1 MAFDDGP
8 IPPYFQLKTLLLDAV
23 LSGEYRP
30 GDRLPTEHELCRR
43 YGISRTP
50 VSRALSE
57 LAEEGVL
64 VRQRRNGTFVNP
76 HWLRRPSDRAEV
88 RIVVPEGPWES
99 MIRAAATSTAV
110 GVSVVTVP
118 RPTLHQFLTH
128 AVAEGQAPD
137 LALLDSVWLPE
148 FAEAGFVH
156 ALEDVDERWIRDE
169 YEVDFLA
176 PLVAANRYG
185 GRTYAVSAFADVVGL
200 WYRREAVEGER
211 RSEPLRTWAELRST
225 ARSLAARGVRHP
237 VAMPGGS
244 KGGETTSYCLIAL
257 LASNGA
263 SVVGPHGVTLASR
276 ATEQVLRFVRS
287 LIEDDLMAED
297 VVGYE
302 WNRSARRLADGDAA
316 LSVGGSY
323 EALALA
329 ERLGVSLDE
338 LWSLVGFV
346 PIPAGPRGSPASL
359 TGTMVYG
366 IFRQAAQPKLAMRL
380 LEQVVSPR
388 GARRH
393 LARDWPDSPET
404 VCRRARGARAS
415 VRRADGDDARQCG
428 DATRDAALPTR
439 LGPAP
444 VDARDGAHGPARCCE
459 RSAPCRRAHR
469 RDHWATRRRR
479 GEPGSPLTSATFSG
493 RSTGCRHR

>member
-1 MAFDDGP
+1 MLCNKWLWLSQDAQSRWRSTTARSRS
-8 IPPYFQLKTLLLDAV
+8 YFQLKTLLLDDV

-43 YGISRTP
+43 FGISRTP

-176 PLVAANRYG
+176 PLVAAEPLSAG
-185 GRTYAVSAFADVVGL
+185 GHTPS
-200 WYRREAVEGER
+200 R
-211 RSEPLRTWAELRST
+211 RSRTSSACGTGATRS
-225 ARSLAARGVRHP
+225 RESV
-237 VAMPGGS
+237 
-244 KGGETTSYCLIAL
+244 
-257 LASNGA
+257 GA
-263 SVVGPHGVTLASR
+263 SR
-276 ATEQVLRFVRS
+276 
-287 LIEDDLMAED
+287 
-297 VVGYE
+297 
-302 WNRSARRLADGDAA
+302 
-316 LSVGGSY
+316 
-323 EALALA
+323 
-329 ERLGVSLDE
+329 
-338 LWSLVGFV
+338 
-346 PIPAGPRGSPASL
+346 
-359 TGTMVYG
+359 
-366 IFRQAAQPKLAMRL
+366 
-380 LEQVVSPR
+380 
-388 GARRH
+388 
-393 LARDWPDSPET
+393 
-404 VCRRARGARAS
+404 
-415 VRRADGDDARQCG
+415 
-428 DATRDAALPTR
+428 
-439 LGPAP
+439 
-444 VDARDGAHGPARCCE
+444 
-459 RSAPCRRAHR
+459 
-469 RDHWATRRRR
+469 
-479 GEPGSPLTSATFSG
+479 
-493 RSTGCRHR
+493 

>member
-176 PLVAANRYG
+176 PLVAANRYR
-185 GRTYAVSAFADVVGL
+185 GRTYGVSAFADVVGL

-263 SVVGPHGVTLASR
+263 SVIGPHGVTLASR

-380 LEQVVSPR
+380 LEQVVSPEVLADISLATGR
-388 GARRH
+388 IPPRRSAVELVAPELPFVERTATMLDSAVTRPATPLYPRVSAQLQSMLETVLTGRLGVASAARRAAEH
-393 LARDWPDSPET
+393 IGAITGLPVVDET
-404 VCRRARGARAS
+404 
-415 VRRADGDDARQCG
+415 RQG
-428 DATRDAALPTR
+428 R
-439 LGPAP
+439 L
-444 VDARDGAHGPARCCE
+444 
-459 RSAPCRRAHR
+459 
-469 RDHWATRRRR
+469 
-479 GEPGSPLTSATFSG
+479 
-493 RSTGCRHR
+493 

>member
-176 PLVAANRYG
+176 PLVAANRYR

-200 WYRREAVEGER
+200 WYRREAVEARASER
-211 RSEPLRTWAELRST
+211 A
-225 ARSLAARGVRHP
+225 
-237 VAMPGGS
+237 
-244 KGGETTSYCLIAL
+244 
-257 LASNGA
+257 
-263 SVVGPHGVTLASR
+263 
-276 ATEQVLRFVRS
+276 
-287 LIEDDLMAED
+287 AED
-297 VVGYE
+297 VG
-302 WNRSARRLADGDAA
+302 RA
-316 LSVGGSY
+316 
-323 EALALA
+323 
-329 ERLGVSLDE
+329 
-338 LWSLVGFV
+338 
-346 PIPAGPRGSPASL
+346 
-359 TGTMVYG
+359 
-366 IFRQAAQPKLAMRL
+366 
-380 LEQVVSPR
+380 
-388 GARRH
+388 
-393 LARDWPDSPET
+393 T
-404 VCRRARGARAS
+404 VDRAKPRRARHSPSRRHARWLE
-415 VRRADGDDARQCG
+415 G
-428 DATRDAALPTR
+428 
-439 LGPAP
+439 
-444 VDARDGAHGPARCCE
+444 
-459 RSAPCRRAHR
+459 R
-469 RDHWATRRRR
+469 RDDVLLPDRTARVERRQRHRAPWRHARLPRHRAGAAVRPEPDRGRPHGGGRRGIRVEPLGTATRRR
-479 GEPGSPLTSATFSG
+479 
-493 RSTGCRHR
+493 

>member
-1 MAFDDGP
+1 MALDDGP
-8 IPPYFQLKTLLLDAV
+8 IPPYFQLKTLLLDAI
-23 LSGEYRP
+23 LGGEYRP

-43 YGISRTP
+43 YAISRTP

-76 HWLRRPSDRAEV
+76 HWLRRPSDEAEV

-110 GVSVVTVP
+110 GVSVVTVA
-118 RPTLHQFLTH
+118 RPSLHQFLTH

-156 ALEDVDERWIRDE
+156 ALEEVDERWIRQE
-169 YEVDFLA
+169 HEVDFLA
-176 PLVAANRYG
+176 PLVAANRYR
-185 GRTYAVSAFADVVGL
+185 GRTYGVSAFADVVGL
-200 WYRREAVEGER
+200 WYRRAEVERNGQTD
-211 RSEPLRTWAELRST
+211 PLRTWSELRST
-225 ARSLAARGVRHP
+225 ARDLARRGFRHP

-244 KGGETTSYCLIAL
+244 KGGETTSYCLMAL

-263 SVVGPHGVTLASR
+263 TVLGGDGVTLASHP
-276 ATEQVLRFVRS
+276 TEQVLRFVRS
-287 LIEDDLMAED
+287 LIEDELMAAE
-297 VVGYE
+297 VVGFE
-302 WNRSARRLADGDAA
+302 WNRAARLLAEGGAA
-316 LSVGGSY
+316 LTVGGSY

-346 PIPAGPRGSPASL
+346 PIPAGPRGAPASV

-366 IFRQAAQPKLAMRL
+366 VFRQAAQPKLAMRL
-380 LEQVVSPR
+380 LEQVVSPEVLAGISR
-388 GARRH
+388 ATGRIPPRRSAVELVAPELPFVERTATMLDSAVTRPATPLYPRVSAQLQSMLETVLTGRLGAARAARRAAEHIGAITGLPVVDDDRQKGARRS
-393 LARDWPDSPET
+393 RS
-404 VCRRARGARAS
+404 RRARSAR
-415 VRRADGDDARQCG
+415 R
-428 DATRDAALPTR
+428 
-439 LGPAP
+439 
-444 VDARDGAHGPARCCE
+444 
-459 RSAPCRRAHR
+459 
-469 RDHWATRRRR
+469 
-479 GEPGSPLTSATFSG
+479 
-493 RSTGCRHR
+493 

>member
-1 MAFDDGP
+1 
-8 IPPYFQLKTLLLDAV
+8 
-23 LSGEYRP
+23 
-30 GDRLPTEHELCRR
+30 
-43 YGISRTP
+43 
-50 VSRALSE
+50 
-57 LAEEGVL
+57 
-64 VRQRRNGTFVNP
+64 
-76 HWLRRPSDRAEV
+76 
-88 RIVVPEGPWES
+88 
-99 MIRAAATSTAV
+99 
-110 GVSVVTVP
+110 
-118 RPTLHQFLTH
+118 
-128 AVAEGQAPD
+128 
-137 LALLDSVWLPE
+137 
-148 FAEAGFVH
+148 
-156 ALEDVDERWIRDE
+156 
-169 YEVDFLA
+169 
-176 PLVAANRYG
+176 
-185 GRTYAVSAFADVVGL
+185 
-200 WYRREAVEGER
+200 
-211 RSEPLRTWAELRST
+211 
-225 ARSLAARGVRHP
+225 
-237 VAMPGGS
+237 
-244 KGGETTSYCLIAL
+244 
-257 LASNGA
+257 
-263 SVVGPHGVTLASR
+263 
-276 ATEQVLRFVRS
+276 
-287 LIEDDLMAED
+287 MAED

-393 LARDWPDSPET
+393 LARDRPDSPET

-479 GEPGSPLTSATFSG
+479 DEAGSPLTSSTFSARRKPTMSRLPLDFVQAELDASPTGRAEIRNRARLDQFLVPTQEVGGLDPIVGMQPGGRPSPQPACG
-493 RSTGCRHR
+493 RSRRFLPATAPRSSWPLDARQGWTRATRSCPRDSGRTARDRSGRRARSDRRLNQAVWVVSLRRGRH

>member
-1 MAFDDGP
+1 MHRQMALADGP
-8 IPPYFQLKTLLLDAV
+8 IPPYFQLKTLLLDAI
-23 LSGEYRP
+23 LGGEYRP

-76 HWLRRPSDRAEV
+76 HWLRRPQGRAEV

-99 MIRAAATSTAV
+99 MIRSAATSTAV

-118 RPTLHQFLTH
+118 RPSLHQFLTH

-148 FAEAGFVH
+148 FAEAGFLH
-156 ALEDVDERWIRDE
+156 ALEDVDERWIRQE
-169 YEVDFLA
+169 HELDFLA
-176 PLVAANRYG
+176 PLVTANRYG

-200 WYRREAVEGER
+200 WYRREEVELDPQV
-211 RSEPLRTWAELRST
+211 EPLRTWSELRAT
-225 ARSLAARGVRHP
+225 AGLLARRGLRHP
-237 VAMPGGS
+237 VVMPGGS

-263 SVVGPHGVTLASR
+263 SVLGAHGVTLSCR

-287 LIEDDLMAED
+287 LIENGLMSED

-302 WNRSARRLADGDAA
+302 WNRSARLLADGDAA
-316 LSVGGSY
+316 LSIGGSY

-329 ERLGVSLDE
+329 ERLGVPLEE
-338 LWSLVGFV
+338 LWSRIGFV
-346 PIPAGPRGSPASL
+346 AVPAGPRGAQASL

-380 LEQVVSPR
+380 LEQVVSPEVLAGIALATGR
-388 GARRH
+388 IPPRRSAVE
-393 LARDWPDSPET
+393 LVAPALPFVERTVAMLDRAVTRPATPLYPRVSAQLQSMLET
-404 VCRRARGARAS
+404 VLTG
-415 VRRADGDDARQCG
+415 
-428 DATRDAALPTR
+428 R
-439 LGPAP
+439 LGPAR
-444 VDARDGAHGPARCCE
+444 AA
-459 RSAPCRRAHR
+459 RRAAEHIGAITGLPVV
-469 RDHWATRRRR
+469 D
-479 GEPGSPLTSATFSG
+479 GSG
-493 RSTGCRHR
+493 RPSNGTV

>member
-1 MAFDDGP
+1 MALVESRCTKQMAFDDGP

-169 YEVDFLA
+169 YETDFLA
-176 PLVAANRYG
+176 PLVSANRYG
-185 GRTYAVSAFADVVGL
+185 GRT
-200 WYRREAVEGER
+200 
-211 RSEPLRTWAELRST
+211 
-225 ARSLAARGVRHP
+225 
-237 VAMPGGS
+237 
-244 KGGETTSYCLIAL
+244 
-257 LASNGA
+257 
-263 SVVGPHGVTLASR
+263 
-276 ATEQVLRFVRS
+276 
-287 LIEDDLMAED
+287 
-297 VVGYE
+297 
-302 WNRSARRLADGDAA
+302 
-316 LSVGGSY
+316 
-323 EALALA
+323 
-329 ERLGVSLDE
+329 
-338 LWSLVGFV
+338 
-346 PIPAGPRGSPASL
+346 
-359 TGTMVYG
+359 
-366 IFRQAAQPKLAMRL
+366 
-380 LEQVVSPR
+380 
-388 GARRH
+388 GARRSRVSVGAS
-393 LARDWPDSPET
+393 LRGRGPGCGRPREALPRAASAIPSRCPGA
-404 VCRRARGARAS
+404 RRAERRRPTASSHCSRRTARAS
-415 VRRADGDDARQCG
+415 SGPGASRS
-428 DATRDAALPTR
+428 P
-439 LGPAP
+439 PAP
-444 VDARDGAHGPARCCE
+444 RSRRSGSSGA
-459 RSAPCRRAHR
+459 
-469 RDHWATRRRR
+469 
-479 GEPGSPLTSATFSG
+479 
-493 RSTGCRHR
+493 